1 MSVAPG
7 GGDQGGAGRDVPAAT
22 VNRIGLGIG
31 IGSIVVLGVVG
42 AVAGSTPPVW
52 TLNLGVVFVAVAV
65 GVLVGFLVSPY
76 EDEAKNFGTYAK
88 YLLAIVSGYMASK
101 LDRAIEGAITAATT
115 QPEVALR
122 ILIFLAV
129 FLASLLV
136 TFVARRYPV

>member
-1 MSVAPG
+1 MSGAPG
-7 GGDQGGAGRDVPAAT
+7 GGAGGRRELDAAV

-31 IGSIVVLGVVG
+31 AGSIAFLAVLG
-42 AVAGSTPPVW
+42 AVAGDRPPVW
-52 TLNLGVVFVAVAV
+52 ALNLGVAFVAVAV

-88 YLLAIVSGYMASK
+88 YLLALVSGYLASK
-101 LDRAIEGAITAATT
+101 LDGAIEGAVAAASHS
-115 QPEVALR
+115 PAVALR

-129 FLASLLV
+129 FLAAMLV